1 MNSKNLTQVA
11 LMVTLIIVLGAIP
24 GIPIGIIPVPIV
36 LQNFGIIL
44 AGLLLGPKRGTMAVA
59 IFLLLAA
66 IGLPVLSGF
75 RGGLAIVLGPTG
87 GYLLAW
93 LFTPLLIGGLIQ
105 FGANKFHRPLNFGWS
120 LLITLII
127 SIIFIYL
134 VAVTWLSIQS
144 HIPFFTALAANS
156 LFIPG
161 DVIKAIIA
169 VIIAKRLNHTLRLN
183 PNLS

>member
-1 MNSKNLTQVA
+1 MKSRDLTQIA
-11 LMVTLIIVLGAIP
+11 LMVALIIVLGAIP

-44 AGLLLGPKRGTMAVA
+44 AGLLLGAKKGTIAVA

-66 IGLPVLSGF
+66 IGLPILSGF
-75 RGGLAIVLGPTG
+75 RGGLAVVLGPTG

-105 FGANKFHRPLNFGWS
+105 SCAKQFHRPLNFWWVT
-120 LLITLII
+120 LITLVI
-127 SIIFIYL
+127 SIGFIYL

-144 HIPFFTALAANS
+144 HIPFLTALAGNV

-161 DVIKAIIA
+161 DVLKTIIA
-169 VIIAKRLNHTLRLN
+169 VIIAQRLNRTLRFN
-183 PNLS
+183 MNIS